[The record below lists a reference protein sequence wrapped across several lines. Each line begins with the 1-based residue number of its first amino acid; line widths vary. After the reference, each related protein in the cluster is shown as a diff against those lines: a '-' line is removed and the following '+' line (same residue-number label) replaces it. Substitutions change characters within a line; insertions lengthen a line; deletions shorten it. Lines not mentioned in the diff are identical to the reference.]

1 MASMSRRPA
10 ITGSITPRSYVV
22 RVYRRT
28 TAGLVGQ
35 VQDVLTGKVRVF
47 RSLSGLWRALGGA
60 ARPVSFRNNPT
71 QE

>member
-10 ITGSITPRSYVV
+10 TTGSITPRSYVV

-35 VQDVLTGKVRVF
+35 VQDVLTGNVRVF
-47 RSLSGLWRALGGA
+47 RTLSGLWRALGGV
-60 ARPVSFRNNPT
+60 ARPASTRNNAAK
-71 QE
+71 E